1 MGELTAD
8 ERASFGKVKV
18 EEGVS
23 QHLTEENIDWLID
36 QYESE
41 PLKLLQDSVDRS
53 RDKFSRE
60 YSKMQAAADYSN
72 FFTEKGVE

>member
-23 QHLTEENIDWLID
+23 QHLTEANIDWLID

>member
-18 EEGVS
+18 EDGVTH
-23 QHLTEENIDWLID
+23 HLSEANIDWLID
-36 QYESE
+36 QYEQE
-41 PLKLLQDSVDRS
+41 PLKLFQDTVDRS

-60 YSKMQAAADYSN
+60 YSKM
-72 FFTEKGVE
+72 